1 MVYQLLTIALVVALL
16 LLCSSDDGNYTRSS
30 SIDSVRREK
39 EHELVN
45 HDKFHVLYINLD
57 RSHDR
62 RKFMEDQLRFYGFN
76 HYHRVEAIIEEDIV
90 IPKEMSLADN
100 CVSATDSTVSSLV
113 QSEIIRMT
121 RTRSGRSSEIQ
132 ELRNSSASIHNKKNS
147 RKIIITA
154 LCGRPKNSIK
164 ELVVTLSH
172 LQAIRSAIYSA
183 SSSPYALI
191 LEDDTGIAF
200 KINFTE
206 MVETAPLGFGIL
218 QLVTSNDRSVKMLS
232 KAYLRNTR

>member
-1 MVYQLLTIALVVALL
+1 MVHQLLTVVLVVALL
-16 LLCSSDDGNYTRSS
+16 LLCSSDDSNYSRSS
-30 SIDSVRREK
+30 SIDSVRGDK

-62 RKFMEDQLRFYGFN
+62 RKFMEDQLRYYGFN
-76 HYHRVEAIIEEDIV
+76 HHHRVEAVTEEDIV

-100 CVSATDSTVSSLV
+100 CVSATDSTVSSLIK
-113 QSEIIRMT
+113 SESIRMT
-121 RTRSGRSSEIQ
+121 RTRSGHSSEMQ
-132 ELRNSSASIHNKKNS
+132 ELRNSSASIHNRKKS
-147 RKIIITA
+147 HKIIITA
-154 LCGRPKNSIK
+154 LCGRPKNSIR

-183 SSSPYALI
+183 SSSLYALI

-206 MVETAPLGFGIL
+206 MVETAPSGFGIL

-232 KAYLRNTR
+232 KSYLRNTR